1 MSQWC
6 ALWRA
11 IGGILLGLLLTGCF
25 PTSESSLD
33 EQKDPHFIDGR
44 SRLRTQD
51 FRGAAES
58 FERALQNN
66 PKSAAAHLDLGVLYE
81 TQLNDPIAAIYHL
94 QKHLALNPNSDLRD
108 VIQTRIS
115 LKKVEIARSSAFWVV
130 NAAAQEHISNLQ
142 RLVQTNTTENAAL
155 RSDRTNLLQQ
165 LALVRADLSR
175 KPLVV
180 TNYVTNYV
188 RVQTAPTQQT
198 IAAPV
203 VLQKRELPPSVYNHS
218 TPATRY
224 GVVQGSSTSRTSP
237 TPSAPSPKPVA
248 PATKTHA
255 VKKGETLSGIAGQ
268 HGITLATLQAANK
281 NVSPNRLREGML
293 LNLPAPR

>member
-11 IGGILLGLLLTGCF
+11 IGGILLGLLLAGCF

-44 SRLRTQD
+44 SHLRTQD

-66 PKSAAAHLDLGVLYE
+66 PKSAAAHFELGVLYE
-81 TQLNDPIAAIYHL
+81 TQLNDPIAAIYHF
-94 QKHLALNPNSDLRD
+94 QKHLTLNTNSDLRD
-108 VIQTRIS
+108 LIQTRIS

-142 RLVQTNTTENAAL
+142 RNVQTNAYENAAL
-155 RSDRTNLLQQ
+155 RSDRTNLLLQ
-165 LALVRADLSR
+165 LAQVRADLSR

-188 RVQTAPTQQT
+188 RVQSAPTQQA
-198 IAAPV
+198 IAAAATPPR
-203 VLQKRELPPSVYNHS
+203 RELSPSVYNNS

-224 GVVQGSSTSRTSP
+224 GVVQGGANPRTSP
-237 TPSAPSPKPVA
+237 TPSAPLPKPVA
-248 PATKTHA
+248 PATKTHS

-268 HGITLATLQAANK
+268 HGISLASLLAANR
-281 NVSPNRLREGML
+281 NVSPNRLREGMVL
-293 LNLPAPR
+293 TLPAPH